1 MMIKLKELYVTNF
14 KSIDEMSINFNN
26 FNVIIGANASGKSN
40 IIQVLKFLN
49 DIELYGIE
57 NAISLQGGSEYLRNV
72 NIKSEKN
79 TRIKVDVEIN
89 SKFRRIVRGENGKK
103 KYKINM
109 EKITF
114 EFAIKYYKR
123 NQKFKVISDE
133 LIIDQRIYK
142 ILNDDNND
150 DDIDEGLIKT
160 KVYKGAKKYLSKIVS
175 NMDDIDIEKEILLS
189 PFFVEYINQSN
200 KLLLQDIDFILPP
213 NINSI
218 FGSFIIYDFDPKK
231 LKKISSISGKND
243 LEPDG
248 SNLAIVLKKITED
261 KKKSN
266 VFSNLIQDLLPFV
279 NEVKVDKFI
288 DKSFLFKYKEKY
300 ADNNYFPSSIMSDGT
315 VSITALIV
323 AIFFEDKH
331 LMVFEEPERNIH
343 PYLLSKIIELMKDA
357 SSDKQIL
364 ITSHNAEVIKYA
376 GLENL
381 IFVARCAKGYTT
393 VSKPIN
399 NKKVKIFLENELGV
413 DELYTQNLLGE

>member
-160 KVYKGAKKYLSKIVS
+160 KVYKGAKKYP
-175 NMDDIDIEKEILLS
+175 EEA
-189 PFFVEYINQSN
+189 
-200 KLLLQDIDFILPP
+200 
-213 NINSI
+213 
-218 FGSFIIYDFDPKK
+218 IY
-231 LKKISSISGKND
+231 
-243 LEPDG
+243 
-248 SNLAIVLKKITED
+248 
-261 KKKSN
+261 
-266 VFSNLIQDLLPFV
+266 
-279 NEVKVDKFI
+279 
-288 DKSFLFKYKEKY
+288 
-300 ADNNYFPSSIMSDGT
+300 
-315 VSITALIV
+315 
-323 AIFFEDKH
+323 
-331 LMVFEEPERNIH
+331 
-343 PYLLSKIIELMKDA
+343 
-357 SSDKQIL
+357 
-364 ITSHNAEVIKYA
+364 
-376 GLENL
+376 
-381 IFVARCAKGYTT
+381 
-393 VSKPIN
+393 
-399 NKKVKIFLENELGV
+399 
-413 DELYTQNLLGE
+413 